1 MTESYCIFTGLIY
14 FWTAIAP
21 EQTDLPFRKH
31 LEAITIWAST
41 IEKKNI
47 HSCTTQPGKIIV
59 LPSSSSRLFSFGSL
73 KTVKT
78 VFYTRK
84 QETISSKKASW

>member
-41 IEKKNI
+41 IEKTFI
-47 HSCTTQPGKIIV
+47 HVQHNQV
-59 LPSSSSRLFSFGSL
+59 RLSSYPRLVQDCLAFVPWKL
-73 KTVKT
+73 WKT

-84 QETISSKKASW
+84 QETA